1 LAGRYCEDDLRTAS
15 RRNEGE
21 ITVGI
26 ALGGWI
32 LIALGI
38 VLAFTGKR
46 LIWLAVGIAGFGVGW
61 LFTLL
66 LLPNVDPLARSL
78 VLAVVGI
85 AMAVVARRGLPIIGL
100 ALGAVLVGLFGMT
113 LANAWFDNNTFLRLV
128 GFAIGA
134 AIGYAI
140 VKASIDWGISLV
152 TALGGGVLVWN
163 GLIQVMPDVARWVPL
178 TAGVVTLVAGFLAQR
193 PNKVTDEPGTVS
205 NV

>member
-163 GLIQVMPDVARWVPL
+163 GLIQVMPDVAPL